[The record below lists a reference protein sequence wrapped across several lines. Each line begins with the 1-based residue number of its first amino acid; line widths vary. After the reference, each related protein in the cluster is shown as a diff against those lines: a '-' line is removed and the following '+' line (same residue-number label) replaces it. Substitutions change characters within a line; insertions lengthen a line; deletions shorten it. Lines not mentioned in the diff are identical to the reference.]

1 MSQQAVASF
10 RGDILVVDDS
20 SDNLRLLSALLTR
33 HGFEVRKATSGPRAI
48 AAIHA
53 DAPDLILLDIKMPEM
68 QGYEVC
74 QRLKSDP
81 TTCSIPIIFI
91 SALDDVVDKV
101 KAFGMGGVDYI
112 TKPFEEAEVIARI
125 ENQLQI
131 QRLQRQL
138 IAQNLE
144 LERSN
149 RELEQFAHVVSHDL
163 QQPLQSITGFS
174 KLLLLKYQ
182 GTLDETA
189 QDYLQRMIES
199 GSRMQKLIQNLLVY
213 AQVGSPGRSLELV
226 DCNLILK
233 QVLDDLQSVLTERRV
248 EFTTTSLPVVTGNPT
263 DLMQLFQ
270 NLISNAVKF
279 VRTNVTPQISISV
292 SAHNHEWLFQFHDN
306 GIGIDPQNLERIFE
320 AFHRVHS
327 IKKYP
332 GTGIGLAT
340 CKKIVE
346 RYGGTIWVESQVN
359 AGTTFYFT
367 LAREPDRVLIKQVGR
382 RDSA

>member
-1 MSQQAVASF
+1 MSHQAVAFS
-10 RGDILVVDDS
+10 RGDILVVDDTP
-20 SDNLRLLSALLTR
+20 DNLRLLSAMLTR
-33 HGFEVRKATSGPRAI
+33 HCFEVRKATSGQGAI
-48 AAIHA
+48 TSTHA
-53 DAPDLILLDIKMPEM
+53 DAPDLILLDIKMPGM

-74 QRLKSDP
+74 QRLKADP
-81 TTCSIPIIFI
+81 DTCNIPIIFI

-101 KAFGMGGVDYI
+101 RAFNAGGADYI

-138 IAQNLE
+138 MAQNLE

-149 RELEQFAHVVSHDL
+149 RELEQFAQVVSHDL

-182 GTLDETA
+182 GMLDETA
-189 QDYLQRMIES
+189 QDYLHRTIES
-199 GSRMQKLIQNLLVY
+199 GTRMQKLIQNLLTY
-213 AQVGSPGRSLELV
+213 AQVGNSERSLELV
-226 DCNLILK
+226 DCNLILR
-233 QVLDDLQSVLTERRV
+233 QVLDDLQSVLAERKV
-248 EFTTTSLPVVTGNPT
+248 EFTTTSLPIVTGNAI
-263 DLMQLFQ
+263 DLIQLFQ

-279 VRTNVTPQISISV
+279 VRTNVTPHISITV
-292 SAHNHEWLFQFHDN
+292 TIRDHEWLFQFHDN

-346 RYGGTIWVESQVN
+346 RYGGRIWAESQVN
-359 AGTTFYFT
+359 EGTSFYFT
-367 LAREPDRVLIKQVGR
+367 LAREPEGAVAK
-382 RDSA
+382 